1 MVAPRTNNP
10 NVVLN
15 QAGRGSGI
23 RSRAS
28 EALLHFPAAPDKLGM
43 GMLLAFK
50 KFSYGGPGSKSKI
63 ATDVTQA
70 HIALPLPENLVDSI
84 GINYETTDLGVAGLA
99 FQAGA
104 KTGKALKDFMSQQ
117 ETNAEGKDAG
127 GPGVSGTAEYV
138 LRSMAQVSGALGGML
153 NLASGNVPNPFQTAI
168 FKNVEIRQHNFT
180 FRLTP
185 ETPEDSV
192 MIAKIISELKFH
204 ALPGGTGGDAFLTMP
219 DEVDVMFFGTNALY
233 GFARCVI
240 KRVQVNYAP
249 QNVPS
254 FFKNVQE
261 SNLIGAP
268 QAVELQIEL
277 SEIEQLTKA
286 SYQSEFDSL
295 NNLSGP
301 QSPEGAE
308 SIPSTEQPGNK
319 LRSGT
324 SNPPARFNGV
334 ANSAPLVTNTPQPI
348 QVQLPE
354 GTRYFP
360 DQAAYDAWKA
370 NPGSVTQRNV
380 AGKVYYTLPDQTTE
394 GTVTQ
399 REFKAVIQQTGQ
411 PDRYFKS
418 QAAYD
423 AYLKNP
429 SSVIAQ
435 NVGGKTYYVLPG
447 E

>member
-1 MVAPRTNNP
+1 MAAPRTNNP

-15 QAGRGSGI
+15 QAGRGSGL
-23 RSRAS
+23 RNRAS
-28 EALLHFPAAPDKLGM
+28 EALLHFPAASDKLGM

-50 KFSYGGPGSKSKI
+50 KFNYNGGPGSKAKI

-84 GINYETTDLGVAGLA
+84 GINYETSDLGIAGLA
-99 FQAGA
+99 YKEGHR
-104 KTGKALKDFMSQQ
+104 TGKALKDFMSKQDS
-117 ETNAEGKDAG
+117 EAEGKDVG
-127 GPGVSGTAEYV
+127 GPDVAGTTEYV
-138 LRSMAQVSGALGGML
+138 LRSMAQVSGALGGVL
-153 NLASGNVPNPFQTAI
+153 NLAAGNVPNPFQTAI

-204 ALPGGTGGDAFLTMP
+204 ALPGGTAGSAFLTMP

-308 SIPSTEQPGNK
+308 SVPSAEQPGNK
-319 LRSGT
+319 LRSEEQGVVSPTT
-324 SNPPARFNGV
+324 SNPAEKFTGGPPASRDEGADQKTFATTARSSNTVVRQTQYSGQINGPYQTV
-334 ANSAPLVTNTPQPI
+334 YANEIAAERTRLGYDTASPIKRRIIEAQAKSNISAKLINGSLAPRGGVTVTNVSTS
-348 QVQLPE
+348 
-354 GTRYFP
+354 G
-360 DQAAYDAWKA
+360 
-370 NPGSVTQRNV
+370 
-380 AGKVYYTLPDQTTE
+380 
-394 GTVTQ
+394 
-399 REFKAVIQQTGQ
+399 
-411 PDRYFKS
+411 
-418 QAAYD
+418 
-423 AYLKNP
+423 
-429 SSVIAQ
+429 
-435 NVGGKTYYVLPG
+435 
-447 E
+447 